1 MTGIES
7 AALPAGVLVVAALL
21 YYIEGKRLGI
31 GLSLVIV
38 GAMFLLIKLGFELLS
53 DVVREVGETAI
64 AGQISSVGV
73 YIGSLVGGACV
84 LGGALIVAL
93 KLLLER

>member
-7 AALPAGVLVVAALL
+7 VVLPAGVLFVAVLL
-21 YYIEGKRLGI
+21 RSLEEKRLGI

-53 DVVREVGETAI
+53 DVVREAGEVAI

-84 LGGALIVAL
+84 LSGALIVAL